1 MDEQELPHPAANQE
15 ADCGVAELVERAF
28 HYRGDVTVNMND
40 GGSVT
45 GYLFNR
51 NDRVSEPFAQLF
63 ETGAGRE
70 VSIPYRSIA
79 EVLFTGRDAAA
90 ESVKRFEAFQERL
103 ESPAQSD
110 TDAPST
116 RAERNED

>member
-1 MDEQELPHPAANQE
+1 MDEQDLPLRAARQE
-15 ADCGVAELVERAF
+15 VGSGVAELVERAF
-28 HYRGDVTVNMND
+28 HYRGDVTVGMNN

-51 NDRVSEPFAQLF
+51 NDRVSEPYAQLF
-63 ETGAGRE
+63 ETRTGRE
-70 VSIPYRSIA
+70 VSIPYRSIS

-103 ESPAQSD
+103 ESPAQPD

>member
-1 MDEQELPHPAANQE
+1 MNEQELPLCPACQE
-15 ADCGVAELVERAF
+15 ASSGVAELVERAF
-28 HYRGDVTVNMND
+28 HYRGDVTVSMEG

-63 ETGAGRE
+63 ETRTGRE
-70 VSIPYRSIA
+70 ISIPYRSIV

-90 ESVKRFEAFQERL
+90 ESVKHFEAFQERL
-103 ESPAQSD
+103 EAPSRPG
-110 TDAPST
+110 TKLPST
-116 RAERNED
+116 RAEQNEN